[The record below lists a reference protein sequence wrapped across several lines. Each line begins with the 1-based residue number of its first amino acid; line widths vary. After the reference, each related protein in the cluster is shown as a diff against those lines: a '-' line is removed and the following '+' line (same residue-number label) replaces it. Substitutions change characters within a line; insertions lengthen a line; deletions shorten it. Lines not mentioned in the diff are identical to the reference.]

1 MTQGPRQKSRRGRQ
15 TKSAKSIDAD
25 TAAFTGVVKK
35 TDSLTFRTRPSMK
48 ADLEKAAAAA
58 NRSVSEQIEYLL
70 GQASQWEKV
79 LGDLEAFK
87 ARMAEGQRVTEAA
100 ERYRAGWGKM
110 YDPKVPGGVVWFPP
124 GTHNIPQSGFI
135 SEAEAA
141 APFQSQPT
149 LPPILREAV
158 RTEVQSA
165 VREILEEA
173 GLLSPKKRSGG
184 AAA

>member
-70 GQASQWEKV
+70 GRAFEWERV

-87 ARMAEGQRVTEAA
+87 ARMAEGQRMTEAA

-110 YDPKVPGGVVWFPP
+110 YDPSVPGGVVWFPP
-124 GTHNIPQSGFI
+124 GTHNIPKSEFI
-135 SEAEAA
+135 PQAEAA
-141 APFQSQPT
+141 APFQPQPT
-149 LPPILREAV
+149 LPPILLEAV
-158 RTEVQSA
+158 RAEVQRA
-165 VREILEEA
+165 MKDLLEEA
-173 GLLSPKKRSGG
+173 GLLRKKKS
-184 AAA
+184 A

>member
-25 TAAFTGVVKK
+25 TATFTGVVKK

-48 ADLEKAAAAA
+48 ADLEKTAAAA

-87 ARMAEGQRVTEAA
+87 ARMAEKQRQTEAA
-100 ERYRAGWGKM
+100 ERYRAGYGKM
-110 YDPKVPGGVVWFPP
+110 YDPTVPGGERWFEP
-124 GTHNIPQSGFI
+124 GTHNIPQSGFFDPT
-135 SEAEAA
+135 
-141 APFQSQPT
+141 APPAPPA
-149 LPPILREAV
+149 LPPILAEAV
-158 RTEVQSA
+158 RAEVQSA
-165 VREILEEA
+165 MKELLEEA
-173 GLLSPKKRSGG
+173 GLLRKKKS
-184 AAA
+184 A

>member
-25 TAAFTGVVKK
+25 TATFTGVVKK

-48 ADLEKAAAAA
+48 ADLEKAAFAA

-70 GQASQWEKV
+70 GRAFEWERV
-79 LGDLEAFK
+79 LGDLESFK
-87 ARMAEGQRVTEAA
+87 ARMREMQRQTEAA
-100 ERYRAGWGKM
+100 ERYRAGWGKI
-110 YDPKVPGGVVWFPP
+110 YDPTVPGGVRLFEP
-124 GTHNIPQSGFI
+124 GTHNIPQSGF
-135 SEAEAA
+135 EDPN
-141 APFQSQPT
+141 APPPSVT
-149 LPPILREAV
+149 LPPVMREAV
-158 RTEVQSA
+158 RSEVQSA

-173 GLLSPKKRSGG
+173 GLLRKKKSGG